1 MDRLSSVQSIALQ
14 HIEGAASE
22 RSAVALDSIAGI
34 FEREAYAVEH
44 YFDAIEIMRA
54 HARIVLH
61 FHPDRFGHG
70 TMNVAESLLREGAYR
85 NQFETGLSSA
95 SPTAYPGGERDEWER
110 ALFGGD
116 YHTAGVLASERPKY
130 GALELIRFSD
140 GPTPRFGSCYFV
152 LQGVMGR
159 TSLTFMG
166 SEDRRAVDSLGT
178 ITQPHSMMAALL
190 TEIENGGM
198 ASPPWPPFQAPTLGV
213 QNLTVRR
220 LCGLLHDLRKGRK
233 EPSESELGRVLDTA
247 IEAQVHGP
255 IELDRDVERLV
266 ADPAFADTLVGETL
280 RELAG
285 KYGFPLQWHRGF
297 RLPVREV
304 PEDFRGPA
312 VPLLAARIDCPD
324 GILDAAAIGR
334 AAASFHREPER
345 WRDLGNHTQ
354 LLQYLRQ
361 IWHVLVHYGRP
372 GS

>member
-1 MDRLSSVQSIALQ
+1 MDRLSSVQSSALQ
-14 HIEGAASE
+14 HIQAAASE
-22 RSAVALDSIAGI
+22 WSAVALDSIAGI
-34 FEREAYAVEH
+34 FERKAYAVEH
-44 YFDAIEIMRA
+44 YFDAIEVMKS

-61 FHPDRFGHG
+61 FHPDRFGYG
-70 TMNVAESLLREGAYR
+70 TINVAESLLREGAYR

-110 ALFGGD
+110 ALFGGE

-130 GALELIRFSD
+130 GALELVRFSD

-152 LQGVMGR
+152 LQGVMER

-166 SEDRRAVDSLGT
+166 SEDPRAIERLGT
-178 ITQPHSMMAALL
+178 VTHPHSVMAPLL
-190 TEIENGGM
+190 TEIENGAM

-213 QNLTVRR
+213 KNLTVRR

-233 EPSESELGRVLDTA
+233 EPSESELGRVLDTG

-266 ADPAFADTLVGETL
+266 ADPAFADTPVGETL
-280 RELAG
+280 RELAA
-285 KYGFPLQWHRGF
+285 KYGFPLHWHRGF

-354 LLQYLRQ
+354 LLQYFRQ

-372 GS
+372 ES

>member
-1 MDRLSSVQSIALQ
+1 VDRLTSVQSIALQ
-14 HIEGAASE
+14 HIEAAASE

-34 FEREAYAVEH
+34 FEREAYAIEH
-44 YFDAIEIMRA
+44 YFGAIEAMRT
-54 HARIVLH
+54 HARIMLH
-61 FHPDRFGHG
+61 FHPDRFGDE
-70 TMNVAESLLREGAYR
+70 TINVAESLLREGAYR

-130 GALELIRFSD
+130 GALELVRFSD

-152 LQGVMGR
+152 LQGVMER

-166 SEDRRAVDSLGT
+166 SEAPRAVDRPGT
-178 ITQPHSMMAALL
+178 ITQPHSVMAALL

-220 LCGLLHDLRKGRK
+220 FSGLLHDLRKGQK
-233 EPSESELGRVLDTA
+233 EPSESELGRVLDTG

-280 RELAG
+280 RELAA

-304 PEDFRGPA
+304 PKDFRGPA

-334 AAASFHREPER
+334 AAASFQREPDR

-372 GS
+372 RS